1 MIGVHVPIP
10 DEMRRRYESYMAS
23 PNWRKRRQ
31 TALKLAGYRCQGCGV
46 TSADERLEVHHL
58 TYERFGH
65 ENDADLVVLCRD
77 CHRKADKERAKQSR
91 ENGWQALWRKR
102 LNGWATKVYG
112 ADWANCHD
120 EDAVAEEF
128 EQWLDRRNP

>member
-1 MIGVHVPIP
+1 MKKRILSPAVL
-10 DEMRRRYESYMAS
+10 RRRYDEYMNSLA
-23 PNWRKRRQ
+23 WQRRRKR
-31 TALKLAGYRCQGCGV
+31 ALKLAGGCCQQCGA
-46 TSADERLEVHHL
+46 TAADGRLEVHHL

-102 LNGWATKVYG
+102 LNGLATKVYG